1 MTRRVLL
8 TGAAGRI
15 GSFFHD
21 AYTDAY
27 DFSLTDIVEPAETKG
42 APFKQADL
50 SDFDAVRPLC
60 DGIDTVVHLGA
71 DPSMDAP
78 WESLLPNNVVATYN
92 VFESA
97 RQAGCRR
104 VVYASSINAVLGYP
118 RDQQVHTSQP
128 VYPDQPVWR
137 DEMLGRGAG
146 PLLFGRARP
155 LLHYVCG
162 FGAVQDRNS
171 EWIHWDH
178 EYVEIIQTLEDNA
191 SLIAAAVEAGAED
204 VKFGNFH
211 GISDNRYKRLDMTD
225 TKAILNY
232 TPQDDA
238 FEMARRRGNAV
249 GAPCAYRSATL
260 FSAKRLSNRRR

>member
-42 APFKQADL
+42 APFAQVDL

-60 DGIDTVVHLGA
+60 DGVDTVVHLGA
-71 DPSMDAP
+71 DPRMDAP

-128 VYPDQPVWR
+128 VYPVN
-137 DEMLGRGAG
+137 LYGATKCWG
-146 PLLFGRARP
+146 EALARYYSAAHG
-155 LLHYVCG
+155 LSSLCLR

-178 EYVEIIQTLEDNA
+178 EYVEIIQTLDDNA
-191 SLIAAAVEAGAED
+191 RLIAAAVEAGDD
-204 VKFGNFH
+204 VQFGNFH

-225 TKAILNY
+225 TKEILNY
-232 TPQDDA
+232 TPLDDA
-238 FEMARRRGNAV
+238 FEMARSRDN
-249 GAPCAYRSATL
+249 L
-260 FSAKRLSNRRR
+260 

>member
-128 VYPDQPVWR
+128 VYPIN
-137 DEMLGRGAG
+137 LYGATKCWG
-146 PLLFGRARP
+146 EALARYYSAAHG
-155 LLHYVCG
+155 LSCLCLR

-191 SLIAAAVEAGAED
+191 SLIAAAVEAGAD

-238 FEMARRRGNAV
+238 FKMARRRG
-249 GAPCAYRSATL
+249 SI
-260 FSAKRLSNRRR
+260 

>member
-42 APFKQADL
+42 APFAQVDL

-60 DGIDTVVHLGA
+60 DGVDTVVHLGA
-71 DPSMDAP
+71 DPRMDAP

-128 VYPDQPVWR
+128 VYPVN
-137 DEMLGRGAG
+137 LYGATKCWG
-146 PLLFGRARP
+146 EALARYYSAAHG
-155 LLHYVCG
+155 LSSLCLR

-178 EYVEIIQTLEDNA
+178 EYVEIIQTLDDNA
-191 SLIAAAVEAGAED
+191 RLIAAAVEAGED
-204 VKFGNFH
+204 VQFGNFH

-225 TKAILNY
+225 TKEILNY
-232 TPQDDA
+232 TPLDDA
-238 FEMARRRGNAV
+238 FEMARSRDN
-249 GAPCAYRSATL
+249 L
-260 FSAKRLSNRRR
+260 

>member
-1 MTRRVLL
+1 MTRKVLL

-15 GSFFHD
+15 GRFFHN
-21 AYTDAY
+21 AYTDVY

-42 APFKQADL
+42 APFAQVDL

-128 VYPDQPVWR
+128 
-137 DEMLGRGAG
+137 
-146 PLLFGRARP
+146 F
-155 LLHYVCG
+155 
-162 FGAVQDRNS
+162 
-171 EWIHWDH
+171 
-178 EYVEIIQTLEDNA
+178 TL
-191 SLIAAAVEAGAED
+191 SIC
-204 VKFGNFH
+204 
-211 GISDNRYKRLDMTD
+211 
-225 TKAILNY
+225 
-232 TPQDDA
+232 
-238 FEMARRRGNAV
+238 MARRNA
-249 GAPCAYRSATL
+249 G
-260 FSAKRLSNRRR
+260 AKRWPATIRPRTAFPHFVCVSAPYRTAIRNGSTGITSMSRLSRPWRTMPA

>member
-1 MTRRVLL
+1 MTRKILL
-8 TGAAGRI
+8 TGAAGKI
-15 GSFFHD
+15 GSFFQNAYVD
-21 AYTDAY
+21 AYE
-27 DFSLTDIVEPAETKG
+27 FVLTDIVEPKETKG
-42 APFKQADL
+42 APFTQADL

-71 DPSMDAP
+71 DPSMEAP

-128 VYPDQPVWR
+128 VYPIN
-137 DEMLGRGAG
+137 LYGATKCWG
-146 PLLFGRARP
+146 EALARYYSAAHG
-155 LLHYVCG
+155 LSCLCLR
-162 FGAVQDRNS
+162 FGAVQDRDT

-191 SLIAAAVEAGAED
+191 SLIAAAVDAGD
-204 VKFGNFH
+204 HVDFGNFH
-211 GISDNRYKRLDMTD
+211 GISDNRFKRLDMTD

-232 TPQDDA
+232 APQDDA
-238 FEMARRRGNAV
+238 FEMARRRG
-249 GAPCAYRSATL
+249 
-260 FSAKRLSNRRR
+260 KI

>member
-1 MTRRVLL
+1 MTRKVLL
-8 TGAAGRI
+8 TGAAGKI

-21 AYTDAY
+21 TYADAY
-27 DFSLTDIVEPAETKG
+27 NFVLTDIVEPADTKG
-42 APFKQADL
+42 TPFTQADL
-50 SDFDAVRPLC
+50 SDIDAVRPLC
-60 DGIDTVVHLGA
+60 KDIDTVVHLGA

-78 WESLLPNNVVATYN
+78 WESLLPNNIIATYN

-128 VYPDQPVWR
+128 VYPIN
-137 DEMLGRGAG
+137 LYGATKCWG
-146 PLLFGRARP
+146 EALARYYSAAYG
-155 LLHYVCG
+155 LSALCLR
-162 FGAVQDRNS
+162 FGAVQHRDS

-191 SLIAAAVEAGAED
+191 SLIATAVEAGTD
-204 VKFGNFH
+204 VLFGNFH

-225 TKAILNY
+225 TKEILNY
-232 TPQDDA
+232 SPQDDA
-238 FEMARRRGNAV
+238 FAMARRRGN
-249 GAPCAYRSATL
+249 L
-260 FSAKRLSNRRR
+260 

>member
-8 TGAAGRI
+8 TGAAGKI
-15 GSFFHD
+15 GSFFLN
-21 AYTDAY
+21 AYIDAY
-27 DFSLTDIVEPAETKG
+27 DFSLTDIVEPAETEG
-42 APFKQADL
+42 APFTLVDL

-71 DPSMDAP
+71 DPNMDAP

-128 VYPDQPVWR
+128 VYPIN
-137 DEMLGRGAG
+137 LYGATKCWG
-146 PLLFGRARP
+146 EALARYYSAAHG
-155 LLHYVCG
+155 LSSLCLR
-162 FGAVQDRNS
+162 FGAVQYPDS
-171 EWIHWDH
+171 EMIHWDH
-178 EYVEIIQTLEDNA
+178 EYVEIIQTLADNA
-191 SLIAAAVEAGAED
+191 RLIAAAVEAGED
-204 VKFGNFH
+204 VLFGNFH

-238 FEMARRRGNAV
+238 FEMARRRGNA
-249 GAPCAYRSATL
+249 
-260 FSAKRLSNRRR
+260 